1 LEGIFM
7 PTGTVKWFSDK
18 GFGYI
23 APDDDAGRDLFVHHE
38 GVTGE
43 RNGDLVKG
51 AKVVY
56 ETEPAA
62 RGPKAVKVELA

>member
-1 LEGIFM
+1 M

-23 APDDDAGRDLFVHHE
+23 APDDDQARDLFVHHP

-43 RNGDLVKG
+43 RNGDMVKG
-51 AKVVY
+51 AKVSY
-56 ETEPAA
+56 ETEPTP
-62 RGPKAVKVELA
+62 RGPKAVNVELT